1 MEMVETMGEDGEGA
15 DGDGDGAVWEDN
27 ALCAELVRIG
37 CSCPQFVTRFASLPN
52 PHANARLLRRL
63 MDSRLQ

>member
-27 ALCAELVRIG
+27 AYVQSSFGLWVQLPAVCHAICEL
-37 CSCPQFVTRFASLPN
+37 T
-52 PHANARLLRRL
+52 
-63 MDSRLQ
+63 

>member
-27 ALCAELVRIG
+27 ALCAELVRIVGAAARSLSRDLRAYLIHTSTQG
-37 CSCPQFVTRFASLPN
+37 CCG
-52 PHANARLLRRL
+52 
-63 MDSRLQ
+63 D